1 MLDRGMTDT
10 WERFDLVH
18 RDMEVSGRAGAL
30 QLGHM
35 DDQPGITL
43 PFGSSRLPI
52 YLPLYIINLGFVIA
66 LSNLLSLYLQS

>member
-1 MLDRGMTDT
+1 
-10 WERFDLVH
+10 VH
-18 RDMEVSGRAGAL
+18 TGIEVSGRAGAL

-66 LSNLLSLYLQS
+66 LPTVLTL